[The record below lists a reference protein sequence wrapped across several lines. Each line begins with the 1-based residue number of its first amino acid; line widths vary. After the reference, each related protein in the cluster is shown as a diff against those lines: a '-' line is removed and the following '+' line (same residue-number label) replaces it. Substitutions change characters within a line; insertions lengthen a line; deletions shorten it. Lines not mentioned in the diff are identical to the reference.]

1 MPTPPSP
8 PHPATPAARVR
19 ASGPR
24 AVLTRTSAGQRGRR
38 QLKALS
44 ARTVRTT
51 SPLRMLPDFLIVGAQ
66 RSGTT
71 TMFKTLAQHPGVA
84 RPFLQKGVHY
94 FDKRYDLGLDW
105 YRGNF
110 PVAATS
116 RVRRL
121 GARPLVYE
129 SSPYYL
135 FHPLAG
141 QRIARDLPGVK
152 LLVVLRDPVE
162 RAYSGHSHEL
172 GRGYESESFERAV
185 ELEPERIAGEREHM
199 LADPTYDSVH
209 WQHHAY
215 VTRGQYH
222 EQLVA
227 LEALVGRDRLHV
239 VDSDDFWQRPAD
251 VFGGVLRFLGLP
263 EHPGTVF
270 EQHNA
275 RTRSPLPAPLRTRLQ
290 EHFAPHDERLANWW
304 GHLPSW
310 RR

>member
-1 MPTPPSP
+1 MPSLSRLSGTPL
-8 PHPATPAARVR
+8 A
-19 ASGPR
+19 
-24 AVLTRTSAGQRGRR
+24 QQGRR
-38 QLKALS
+38 GLKALS
-44 ARTVRTT
+44 ERSIRTT
-51 SPLRMLPDFLIVGAQ
+51 SQLRMLPDFLIVGAQ

-71 TMFKTLAQHPGVA
+71 TMFKTLAQHPGIA

-94 FDKRYDLGLDW
+94 FDKRYDAGLDW

-116 RVRRL
+116 RLRRA
-121 GARPLVYE
+121 GSAGPLTYE

-141 QRIARDLPGVK
+141 PRIARDLPGVR

-172 GRGYESESFERAV
+172 ARGYETEPFERAV
-185 ELEPERIAGEREHM
+185 ELEPERVAGERERM
-199 LADPTYDSVH
+199 VADPAYDSLH

-227 LEALVGRDRLHV
+227 LERLVGRERLLV
-239 VDSDDFWQRPAD
+239 VDSDDFWTRPAD
-251 VFGGVLRFLGLP
+251 VFPEVLSFLGLP
-263 EHPGTVF
+263 DHPATVF
-270 EQHNA
+270 ERHNA
-275 RTRSPLPAPLRTRLQ
+275 RVRSALPGALRTRLE
-290 EHFAPHDERLANWW
+290 EHFAPHDERLARWW
-304 GHLPSW
+304 GRVPSW